1 MGLVGLLVMD
11 PMTGPPRVAGM
22 KGQVVGY
29 VVSHPGLQAKP
40 WVRRNGQTLP
50 VLAFKLTV
58 VIAQADGI
66 AGFEEL
72 RGHGKLDVFYNPDG
86 FSDTLLSY
94 PRTLKNSQ
102 KIEVYDV
109 EFRGNV
115 DFDTEKFFMRLHET
129 ALATRPFSFDGRVW
143 RTPVSLSSRDVL
155 VGEYSR
161 GFESLVIASRDTMPP
176 LSPQEKLIALVGSPQ
191 RIVRY

>member
-58 VIAQADGI
+58 VIGQAD
-66 AGFEEL
+66 
-72 RGHGKLDVFYNPDG
+72 
-86 FSDTLLSY
+86 
-94 PRTLKNSQ
+94 
-102 KIEVYDV
+102 
-109 EFRGNV
+109 
-115 DFDTEKFFMRLHET
+115 
-129 ALATRPFSFDGRVW
+129 
-143 RTPVSLSSRDVL
+143 
-155 VGEYSR
+155 
-161 GFESLVIASRDTMPP
+161 ASRD
-176 LSPQEKLIALVGSPQ
+176 SKNFGAAGSSMSSTIP
-191 RIVRY
+191 RDSATLC